1 MDGAGSEKML
11 RVLLLFASREGQ
23 TAKIAARIS
32 EHLELAG
39 HVVSLVDAADSA
51 ATQAIDLASWD
62 LLVFGASMHA
72 GGLEKEL
79 VQFVNANA
87 GLIEARPRSF
97 FLVSLSAANK
107 DPEQLA
113 ASLADARQKMQR
125 QLSVTFTDAEMIA
138 GALVYSKYSLLVK
151 WVMKKIAAKAGGETD
166 TSRDYEYTD
175 WQQVEQYAE
184 RLASYPED
192 TRITER

>member
-1 MDGAGSEKML
+1 MGGSHDEKPHS
-11 RVLLLFASREGQ
+11 VLLLIASREGQ
-23 TAKIAARIS
+23 TEKIATRIAQ
-32 EHLELAG
+32 HLEEAG
-39 HVVSLVDAADSA
+39 HSVGLVDAADSA
-51 ATQAIDLASWD
+51 ATEAIDLASWD

-79 VQFVNANA
+79 VQFVNTNA

-113 ASLADARQKMQR
+113 ESLADARQKMQK
-125 QLSVTFTDAEMIA
+125 QLSVTFDDAEMIA
-138 GALVYSKYSLLVK
+138 GALVYSRYSLLVK
-151 WVMKKIAAKAGGETD
+151 WVMKRIAAKAGGETD

-175 WQQVEQYAE
+175 WQQVQHYAE
-184 RLASYPED
+184 RLSSFPKD
-192 TRITER
+192 TRSS